1 MASGISA
8 GISWA
13 ALKIDYLKA
22 LSVWQFTPAE
32 LAQLEGPSALFLE
45 KYGPMLDDYGVEI
58 QFAGAVLPILT
69 GKIFAILA
77 LKRAIEEKNSL
88 PAPAAAAP
96 KASVTAI
103 RPEADTTRREP
114 EPAPQINHDRPEH
127 EEPSPGGLP
136 SAFLHKNVDNS
147 AELVA
152 L

>member
-8 GISWA
+8 GITWA
-13 ALKIDYLKA
+13 ALKIDYLAA
-22 LSVWQFTPAE
+22 LQVWQFTDKE

-77 LKRAIEEKNSL
+77 LKRAMEKTDSL
-88 PAPAAAAP
+88 PAPAAAP
-96 KASVTAI
+96 KASVTTI
-103 RPEADTTRREP
+103 RPEADTTRREA
-114 EPAPQINHDRPEH
+114 EPAPQTNHDRPEH
-127 EEPSPGGLP
+127 EDPSPGGLP
-136 SAFLHKNVDNS
+136 SAFLHNKVDREV
-147 AELVA
+147 ELVN